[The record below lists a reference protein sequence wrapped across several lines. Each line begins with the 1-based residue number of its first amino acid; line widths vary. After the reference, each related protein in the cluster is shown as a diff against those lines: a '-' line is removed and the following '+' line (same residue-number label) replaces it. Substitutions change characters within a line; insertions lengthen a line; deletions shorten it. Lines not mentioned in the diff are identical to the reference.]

1 MKFIKKIEASRMRHK
16 TTSDVDVSSTLLPH
30 HSNDI
35 CLVPDS
41 PDPPNPSN
49 PHIAD
54 LLDKL
59 DRAPSNG
66 SLFADDNSMF
76 SLSTDIQISNN
87 NSNSGNNSYG
97 NSSCGGNN
105 GYCDNNGYGGNNSC
119 CGNNSNGWSIHEI
132 ESDSSFQNIVSD
144 KFEDCSG
151 NFGMDMS
158 PILSYHI
165 KKHKRIRRRRRMALR
180 GGNKKHSI
188 PKNNEH
194 GINIEKNIE
203 GVVSDVHCKGNVEKH
218 DIIEKRDRTSNL
230 SDSSPLESEL
240 FPHKI
245 IVGDG
250 VSDPHIHYP
259 SLKDHPPLSSIS
271 VHMLGDVRSRASMK
285 RLTISGRSKKYGSSA
300 NLPSSSLTTSSTSS
314 ATSLT
319 TSSTAL
325 PDISSFSTSPPS
337 SSAIA
342 ISSFSTSPTAS
353 TTTIM
358 PSFSTSPTTSTTTI
372 MPSFST
378 SSTTT
383 IMPSFST
390 SPPTSFVSTSPTTS
404 TTTIMHSFSTSPTT
418 STTTIMPS
426 FSTSPPTSSV
436 STSPSTPATYEDMFA
451 NHILKYN
458 IDEYPM
464 EPPTNDQL
472 HLHYP
477 NFAQRQIASHKI
489 DYTTKHKAHLSPRTY
504 CLSNVNHSSNDNHL
518 SRNDITFTE
527 NNKDY
532 SSTSN
537 HTSATPSLD
546 DHKCPQTTDPTL
558 QPNYRSPNNEYLSM
572 SNHLSD
578 TNDIPLRSVESFID
592 HHKHHQIQ
600 SSSSSEYCSQYNT
613 NSITRT
619 PRYLMDPSMCPQ
631 HTSSSLANNIAIM
644 DASVRPL
651 PTFSSPSS
659 STSPSLFPSE
669 YYSQYS
675 SSTNNIAIMD
685 ASIHPTPTSSFPFPS
700 EYYSQ
705 CSSSTNNTPRHIWDA
720 SIYSLSPSEYY
731 SQCSSSTNNTPRR
744 AKDASARS
752 SSDFSPITSPRTSI
766 TKHKKSNRFPK
777 ILKSKSTDSTYHLE
791 GIDDSTSVE
800 NNKRSRKLLNPTSS
814 LNRYKSNTHRV
825 HKSDSRLS
833 IRRLSKMILPLKTKT
848 IIDTSLNNPTNSTNT
863 TNTGTEVPSSISNLC
878 PDIISN
884 DNLNVLFLFEH
895 FITSSGISL
904 HHNLPDLTREHVHHL
919 IRTNENIV
927 GQLKKTSSGK
937 LIGKHIDALDEE
949 SNLCYYDLLDSQTQD
964 IVHRN
969 LVLFAYK

>member
-1 MKFIKKIEASRMRHK
+1 
-16 TTSDVDVSSTLLPH
+16 
-30 HSNDI
+30 
-35 CLVPDS
+35 
-41 PDPPNPSN
+41 
-49 PHIAD
+49 
-54 LLDKL
+54 
-59 DRAPSNG
+59 
-66 SLFADDNSMF
+66 
-76 SLSTDIQISNN
+76 
-87 NSNSGNNSYG
+87 
-97 NSSCGGNN
+97 
-105 GYCDNNGYGGNNSC
+105 
-119 CGNNSNGWSIHEI
+119 
-132 ESDSSFQNIVSD
+132 
-144 KFEDCSG
+144 
-151 NFGMDMS
+151 
-158 PILSYHI
+158 
-165 KKHKRIRRRRRMALR
+165 
-180 GGNKKHSI
+180 
-188 PKNNEH
+188 
-194 GINIEKNIE
+194 
-203 GVVSDVHCKGNVEKH
+203 
-218 DIIEKRDRTSNL
+218 
-230 SDSSPLESEL
+230 
-240 FPHKI
+240 
-245 IVGDG
+245 
-250 VSDPHIHYP
+250 
-259 SLKDHPPLSSIS
+259 
-271 VHMLGDVRSRASMK
+271 
-285 RLTISGRSKKYGSSA
+285 
-300 NLPSSSLTTSSTSS
+300 
-314 ATSLT
+314 
-319 TSSTAL
+319 
-325 PDISSFSTSPPS
+325 
-337 SSAIA
+337 
-342 ISSFSTSPTAS
+342 
-353 TTTIM
+353 
-358 PSFSTSPTTSTTTI
+358 
-372 MPSFST
+372 
-378 SSTTT
+378 
-383 IMPSFST
+383 
-390 SPPTSFVSTSPTTS
+390 
-404 TTTIMHSFSTSPTT
+404 
-418 STTTIMPS
+418 
-426 FSTSPPTSSV
+426 
-436 STSPSTPATYEDMFA
+436 
-451 NHILKYN
+451 
-458 IDEYPM
+458 M